1 MSCPEFI
8 AQSFA
13 VRTAAHLLHFSASTY
28 AQHVA
33 LQTFYE
39 GLIDLV
45 DKYAEVYMGLY
56 EQIKTF
62 PSVAPPR
69 MTPIPLLEDYLASI
83 AAELEEDHESQALL
97 NILAELEEL
106 TAQSLTRLRF
116 YK

>member
-8 AQSFA
+8 AKSFA
-13 VRTAAHLLHFSASTY
+13 VRTTAHMLHLSASTY

-39 GLIDLV
+39 GLLDLI
-45 DKYAEVYMGLY
+45 DKYAEVYMGLD

-62 PSVAPPR
+62 PSVAPSR
-69 MTPIPLLEDYLASI
+69 LAPIPLLEDYLSDI
-83 AAELEEDHESQALL
+83 REELEEDHDSQALL